1 MECPLQLAGP
11 HVVRP
16 DIPHRRRLRLDGS
29 KPDDDEVLEDH
40 AGSGERHVVLRKI
53 EKTHTLQ
60 TTEANEAFFT
70 LDSISILAIQSGW

>member
-1 MECPLQLAGP
+1 
-11 HVVRP
+11 
-16 DIPHRRRLRLDGS
+16 
-29 KPDDDEVLEDH
+29 
-40 AGSGERHVVLRKI
+40 VLRKI